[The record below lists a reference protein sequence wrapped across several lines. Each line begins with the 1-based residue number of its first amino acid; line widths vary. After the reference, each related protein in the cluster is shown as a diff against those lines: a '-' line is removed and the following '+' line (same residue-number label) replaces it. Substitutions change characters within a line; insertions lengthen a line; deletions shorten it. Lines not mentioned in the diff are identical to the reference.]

1 LLSPAGM
8 LIIITKGSWKVWP
21 VAWPCATGTRKE
33 EGVAVPEGAG
43 VRFLVIN
50 SEEEARQEMA
60 AIGVHPDGV
69 DIMAPK
75 AVFRVLKLTGLTA
88 PQANI
93 IKQEMLAKGGEAA
106 VAWGAVDGSA
116 PNTDVLL
123 MGTLRQYEALIKK
136 LARQPYGLR
145 EVAGRIGETLTNL
158 EARPRYELPCRGCRL
173 PLGRRTLVMGILNVT
188 PDSFSDGGRYLD
200 PEAALARARE
210 MEAEGAD
217 IIDVGGESTRP
228 GHVPVGVEEELRR
241 VMPVLERL
249 VRAVRIPVSIDTS
262 KAEVARRALEAG
274 VHIVNDQ
281 WALADPEM
289 AGVVAEAGVPVIL
302 MHNQEGTAYRDLMGD
317 IVAYFRERI
326 RRAVRSGIDREKII
340 IDPGFGFGKT
350 PAQNLEVVRRLGELA
365 GLGRPIL
372 IGPSRKSTIGRV
384 LGLPVEQRVEGTA
397 AVVTAAI
404 ANGAD
409 IVRVHDV
416 KEMVRVARMADAIV
430 RGWEEDGPR

>member
-1 LLSPAGM
+1 M
-8 LIIITKGSWKVWP
+8 T
-21 VAWPCATGTRKE
+21 
-33 EGVAVPEGAG
+33 EGAG
-43 VRFLVIN
+43 VRLLVIN

-93 IKQEMLAKGGEAA
+93 VKQEMLAKGGEAA

-116 PNTDVLL
+116 PTTDVLL

-145 EVAGRIGETLTNL
+145 ELAGRIGEALINFET
-158 EARPRYELPCRGCRL
+158 RPRYELSCRGYRL
-173 PLGRRTLVMGILNVT
+173 PLGRRTLVMGILNIT
-188 PDSFSDGGRYLD
+188 PDSFSDGGKYLD

-210 MEAEGAD
+210 MEAQGAD

-228 GHVPVGVEEELRR
+228 GHTPVGAEEELAR
-241 VMPVLERL
+241 VLPVLERL
-249 VRAVRIPVSIDTS
+249 VRAVRIPISIDTS
-262 KAEVARRALEAG
+262 KAEVARRALEVG
-274 VHIVNDQ
+274 VHMVNDQ
-281 WALADPEM
+281 WALADQGM
-289 AGVVAEAGVPVIL
+289 AEVVAEAGVPVVL
-302 MHNQEGTAYRDLMGD
+302 MHNQDGTAYRDLLGD
-317 IVAYFRERI
+317 ITAYFRERI
-326 RRAVRSGIDREKII
+326 KRASLAGIAREKII

-350 PAQNLEVVRRLGELA
+350 AAQNLEVVRRLREFA
-365 GLGRPIL
+365 GLGHPIL
-372 IGPSRKSTIGRV
+372 IGPSRKSTIGKV
-384 LGLPVEQRVEGTA
+384 LGLPVEERVEGTA

-404 ANGAD
+404 LQGAD

-430 RGWEEDGPR
+430 RG